1 MFSYNNFR
9 PRGFKVWA
17 TVSAATALTF
27 AGTLTAAQADGAMSP
42 AAPAHGSASATCEY
56 RSFDVRAEQTQGLP
70 GQYQLAYS
78 KKNDALWATG
88 TVLGGASTTATLAKI
103 DPQTMKVEKTVALD
117 TVPYVP
123 KHATEPA
130 GVQLKGAFG
139 IDVDDVNNT
148 VWVTNTVA
156 NEVTV
161 YDQATLKEVFS
172 TSKLSQDERAK
183 IDFAHPRE
191 VRVADGKA
199 FVGVRGSVL
208 VFDTKTY
215 AFLQKITVADVEDKT
230 TAVMNMWVDESEG
243 RAYFPVRMR
252 DEVKIYDLKDLSQ
265 PLQVVKVHK
274 QDPGGNLYA
283 SDVVVDHSLNEIYV
297 SSQGD
302 KGKNSGV
309 GVYDKTTGEFKA
321 WIDLGG
327 RALSLD
333 ADEDNDVVYLTD
345 FDGKSPDKGVYV
357 IDGRT
362 HTVAASVAKNSS
374 DAPFGVN
381 DVVVTPKGVFAV
393 DKGGAYKNAE
403 VPFTIDYRTG
413 KFTTASTSVKGVQNK
428 APEGAPADWQPAE
441 PTPINADTLV
451 KLTASPTGTV
461 KGQTKPVTGS
471 EANVKTVES
480 RQDAEAKVTGAT
492 VVSEGQAIKVSGT
505 GWKYP
510 KGAEGSTIAVKYDRG
525 KVSINGDAVIGTVE
539 ADAEGNWSI
548 ELPYPTADNST
559 VKDASWGPG
568 TSHTLSFLSGS
579 IKEGD
584 TSRGANLDITIAQ
597 PTCGAP
603 ETMHV
608 TPTNRDFQGYGT
620 LVDSK
625 VGEMAPAP
633 ADPVKP
639 EPMPAPSPSE
649 PVKQEPMPNP
659 SPSEPVK
666 QEPMLAPASST
677 DGDSKGSGAGNTEQD
692 PGKRASE
699 AGGQAQ
705 GQPGA
710 GQQGA
715 GQQGPQAG
723 GQGQTQVQQDPGQKT
738 PEAGG
743 QGQTQGQQGSTTKS
757 IGAAPGETG
766 DGASTKE
773 GGSSAATGDP
783 ASAGDDGQKASENNA
798 PENSGDHG
806 NTGAAASGNTMNNN
820 GGASGTSGS
829 QSQSGTNGSGT
840 ASQTSTPSNN
850 SAPAAQ
856 SSLAHTGAGKLMWVA
871 GLGAA
876 ALATG
881 GAEVALRRKKAH

>member
-27 AGTLTAAQADGAMSP
+27 AGTLTAAQADGADSP
-42 AAPAHGSASATCEY
+42 AAPAPSHGAASAPCEY

-103 DPQTMKVEKTVALD
+103 DPQTMKVVKSVALD
-117 TVPYVP
+117 TVPYIP
-123 KHATEPA
+123 KGGTEAA
-130 GVQLKGAFG
+130 GVQLKGPFG
-139 IDVDDVNNT
+139 IDVDEVNNT

-172 TSKLSQDERAK
+172 TSKLSPEERAK
-183 IDFAHPRE
+183 IEFAHPRE
-191 VRVADGKA
+191 VRLADGKA

-215 AFLQKITVADVEDKT
+215 AFLQKITVADVEDKA

-265 PLQVVKVHK
+265 PIQVVKLHK
-274 QDPGGNLYA
+274 QDPGANLYA

-309 GVYDKTTGEFKA
+309 GVYDKTTGEFKS

-327 RALSLD
+327 RALALD

-362 HTVAASVAKNSS
+362 HTVAASVAKNSP
-374 DAPFGVN
+374 DAPFGIN

-413 KFTTASTSVKGVQNK
+413 KFTTSSTSVKGVQNK
-428 APEGAPADWQPAE
+428 AAAGAPADWQPAE

-451 KLTASPTGTV
+451 KLTATPAGTV
-461 KGQTKPVTGS
+461 KGQKKAVTDADAS
-471 EANVKTVES
+471 VKTVAS
-480 RQDAEAKVTGAT
+480 RQDAGAKVTGAT
-492 VVSEGQAIKVSGT
+492 VVSEGQTIRVSGT
-505 GWKYP
+505 GWRHP
-510 KGAEGSTIAVKYDRG
+510 KGAEGSTVAVKYDRG

-539 ADAEGNWSI
+539 ADAEGNWSM
-548 ELPYPTADNST
+548 ELPYPTAENST

-584 TSRGANLDITIAQ
+584 MSRGANFEITVAQ
-597 PTCGAP
+597 LTCDAP

-608 TPTNRDFQGYGT
+608 TPTTRDFQGYGT

-625 VGEMAPAP
+625 VGEMAPP
-633 ADPVKP
+633 
-639 EPMPAPSPSE
+639 PSE
-649 PVKQEPMPNP
+649 PVKQDPMPVQ
-659 SPSEPVK
+659 SPSV
-666 QEPMLAPASST
+666 PAEQ
-677 DGDSKGSGAGNTEQD
+677 GSGQ
-692 PGKRASE
+692 E
-699 AGGQAQ
+699 AGG
-705 GQPGA
+705 
-710 GQQGA
+710 
-715 GQQGPQAG
+715 AG
-723 GQGQTQVQQDPGQKT
+723 GGQDS
-738 PEAGG
+738 
-743 QGQTQGQQGSTTKS
+743 GQQGSGQEAG
-757 IGAAPGETG
+757 GAGGGQDSGQQGSGQKTS
-766 DGASTKE
+766 GASNGGTGNSVGMKD
-773 GGSSAATGDP
+773 GGSSAATGDL
-783 ASAGDDGQKASENNA
+783 ASAGNAGQKA
-798 PENSGDHG
+798 PENTVDHG
-806 NTGAAASGNTMNNN
+806 TASAAGRSNGVNNN
-820 GGASGTSGS
+820 GGSSGASGS
-829 QSQSGTNGSGT
+829 QAQSVTNGPGV
-840 ASQTSTPSNN
+840 ASQTSSPSGG

-856 SSLAHTGAGKLMWVA
+856 SGLAHTGAGKLKWVA
-871 GLGAA
+871 GLGGAA
-876 ALATG
+876 IATG
-881 GAEVALRRKKAH
+881 IAVVALRRKKAH